1 LSDGDTGVAGE
12 LFIEMVEAERY
23 EEALGVSAS
32 ASRAEATA
40 AFIRLSGRYSG
51 QDRVLI
57 ALNKARSAML
67 SETEVQKGVRLSRLK
82 YLDKLRRHEEE
93 LASYDR
99 ALAID
104 PEDSTAWYNKGRT
117 LSQLGRH
124 EEALDAHDRALAID
138 PFDSA
143 TWFQKG
149 LTLYELGRHEEA
161 LGPYDCALDIDPD
174 DSATWFQKGLTLDK
188 LGRHEEEL
196 ASYDRALTID
206 PEDSNVWFI
215 KGVTLVQLG
224 RHEDALEAYDRA
236 LAINP
241 DDSTTWFQKGL
252 TLYELGRHEDALE
265 AYDRALAIDPDDSAT
280 WFQKGLTLDKLLQH
294 QEALEAY
301 DCVLAI
307 DAGYRNV
314 WHDKGRTLSQLGQH
328 EDALEAYDRALA
340 TDPNNSAASYDKG
353 LVLKKLGRHQEALQ
367 AFDRVLA
374 IDPSNSI
381 AWHNKG
387 LALGQLGRH
396 QEALEA
402 FNRALAVD
410 PSSNSTAWH
419 NKGCALNQL
428 GRNKEALEAYDRVL
442 AIDAGYRNAWCN
454 KARTLSQLGQ
464 HEDALEAYNRALA
477 IDPEDS
483 TAWYNKGRTLSQ
495 LGRHEEELA
504 AYERALAIDPSSG
517 LASNA
522 RKLLEERIALSE
534 SPPVASPAGAVHPG
548 THPKQYSVL
557 RDGCNLEIRVS
568 DLPEMSKTRLQA
580 ALKKPPQGTFVIS
593 ESKFGWASIGL
604 VVSLLG
610 LWGVVAAADNYKWQS
625 DDRFGYLIL
634 SIGCFVIGWQSIAYL
649 FSWFR
654 SEFKQQVLV
663 NPLYFLRFRFNR
675 VEAIPFTGDKVWTV
689 EHLKDTKGAYT
700 GSKFY
705 FRPETGRRKI
715 LKTTSIRTTND
726 LIEALNHFPEYV
738 SGLVQRQDLST
749 LYFHDLLYEWRVQ
762 NEQRPQAARNNPTG
776 LAFLLRKLGP
786 ALIASLLGVVIF
798 FLAIVPYN
806 DYRDD
811 ELRWGAAKSSATANG
826 YRVYV
831 ASRPDG
837 RHLTDAHAAIGTL
850 YTHAVDK
857 YRIASTSN
865 VTSQG
870 VEVVIKM
877 LEYAKSTGHYKVFV
891 SFVGDDQIPSDVETR
906 LRRAT
911 GLSKLVPILPSFTPS
926 MNQVREARIL
936 QEISESFGKVIPGDI
951 LQFSVGRGSPQ
962 EINFTVNYVIQ
973 ATGDMYFPVSQEKL
987 PTANRDFYTGIGF
1000 DWGFFVSVPDEESS
1014 RFQFSL
1020 KSEPAQLFKVAYT
1033 KSAGE
1038 SSELVPTAVYGAMA
1052 DSAFDDFGSKLL
1064 SQLAVK

>member
-23 EEALGVSAS
+23 EEALGVSVS

-82 YLDKLRRHEEE
+82 YLDKLRRQEEE

-241 DDSTTWFQKGL
+241 DGST
-252 TLYELGRHEDALE
+252 
-265 AYDRALAIDPDDSAT
+265 T
-280 WFQKGLTLDKLLQH
+280 WFQKGLTLDKLMRH
-294 QEALEAY
+294 QEALQAY
-301 DCVLAI
+301 DRVLSI
-307 DAGYRNV
+307 DAGYRNA
-314 WHDKGRTLSQLGQH
+314 WHNKGRTLSQLGQH
-328 EDALEAYDRALA
+328 EDALEAYNRALA
-340 TDPNNSAASYDKG
+340 IDPNNSAASYDKG

-410 PSSNSTAWH
+410 PSSNSTTWH

-454 KARTLSQLGQ
+454 KGRTLSQLGQ
-464 HEDALEAYNRALA
+464 HEDALEAYNRALAIDPNDGVTWHMKAWTLCELGRHEEALEACDLSLA

-504 AYERALAIDPSSG
+504 AYDRALAIDPSSA

-522 RKLLEERIALSE
+522 RKVLEERIAFSK
-534 SPPVASPAGAVHPG
+534 SPPVTSAAGAAHPD
-548 THPKQYSVL
+548 TRQQQYRVL
-557 RDGCNLEIRVS
+557 RQGCNLELRVS
-568 DLPEMSKTRLQA
+568 DLPEISKARLLA

-604 VVSLLG
+604 VVSFLG
-610 LWGVVAAADNYKWQS
+610 LWGLVAVADNYKWQS
-625 DDRFGYLIL
+625 DDRLGYLIL
-634 SIGCFVIGWQSIAYL
+634 SIGCFVIGWYSIAYL

-675 VEAIPFTGDKVWTV
+675 IEAIPFTGEKVWTV
-689 EHLKDTKGAYT
+689 QHLKDTKGAYT

-715 LKTTSIRTTND
+715 LKTTSIRTAND

-738 SGLVQRQDLST
+738 SGLVQRHDLST
-749 LYFHDLLYEWRVQ
+749 LYFHDLLYEWRVH
-762 NEQRPQAARNNPTG
+762 NEQRPQAAHNDPTG

-786 ALIASLLGVVIF
+786 ALIASLLGVFIF

-811 ELRWGAAKSSATANG
+811 ELRWGAAKSSATANA

-837 RHLTDAHAAIGTL
+837 RHLTDAHTAIGTL
-850 YTHAVDK
+850 YKHAVDN
-857 YRIASTSN
+857 YRGASSN

-891 SFVGDDQIPSDVETR
+891 SFVGNDQIPSDVEAR

-926 MNQVREARIL
+926 MNHVREARIL

-1000 DWGFFVSVPDEESS
+1000 DWGFVVSVPDEESS

-1033 KSAGE
+1033 KTTGE
-1038 SSELVPTAVYGAMA
+1038 SSELVPTAVYAAMA

-1064 SQLAVK
+1064 SQLAIK